1 MKIAEN
7 VYGWEDFHPSN
18 SGMTTVSLFV
28 VGRDGVL
35 LADGQS
41 DPAKTQKLLDAI
53 TATAKKPVKWY
64 VVGSDHGDHTGGNVV
79 LPTGIAFVVHPT
91 SRAQFERDAANAQAA
106 NEECRRR
113 SSGRRSQ
120 LRRPASSRALRRR

>member
-1 MKIAEN
+1 MSRSQVFLTLVLLAAATVAAAQPRTAYPEKRGLKLTDFPRLVKIGEN

-35 LADGQS
+35 LADGQA

-53 TATAKKPVKWY
+53 TKTAGKPLKWY
-64 VVGSDHGDHTGGNVV
+64 
-79 LPTGIAFVVHPT
+79 
-91 SRAQFERDAANAQAA
+91 
-106 NEECRRR
+106 
-113 SSGRRSQ
+113 
-120 LRRPASSRALRRR
+120 